1 MDSRPCWLTW
11 PASASSK
18 CSRVAQWV
26 RLVMFAGP
34 PTASTMR
41 AAITAGVAFDAFATV
56 PPCCRMPLCSIIG
69 AGCPKSTAM
78 PAKHRETATMRYGAP
93 RWCPAIMFRRT
104 RSPYLPQR
112 PFRHHSTMQNPA
124 IVVKNHRFLLP
135 IRSVATAEVVFYLS
149 HTLRSRV
156 VTQNEARPGAT
167 WNLRIVICEFHVV
180 PGLFLF
186 SGDFRQSKPDLA
198 RGRGATQQ
206 ARSVNG
212 ERTRQ

>member
-93 RWCPAIMFRRT
+93 RWCPAIMFRDDA
-104 RSPYLPQR
+104 SPH
-112 PFRHHSTMQNPA
+112 PFSVFAAAPIPTSFHHAESCNRCQKSSFFAAYSECRDCGSRILSFT
-124 IVVKNHRFLLP
+124 H
-135 IRSVATAEVVFYLS
+135 VA
-149 HTLRSRV
+149 
-156 VTQNEARPGAT
+156 
-167 WNLRIVICEFHVV
+167 
-180 PGLFLF
+180 
-186 SGDFRQSKPDLA
+186 
-198 RGRGATQQ
+198 
-206 ARSVNG
+206 
-212 ERTRQ
+212 